1 MSDDSKE
8 TIAFLIGDA
17 ARLFRQR
24 FEEALA
30 AEGLEVTVGEARTLF
45 HAARGGGLRQSVL
58 AERMNIEPMTLVNFL
73 DRLEARGWIVREPDP
88 GDRRAKIVRVTEAAA
103 PHVERIDK
111 VAAGVR
117 APRLRRALGARHDR
131 GAPRVAGHAH
141 ESRRRPRTERRVSSG
156 PVGRL
161 PA

>member
-30 AEGLEVTVGEARTLF
+30 ADGLEVTVGEARTLF

-58 AERMNIEPMTLVNFL
+58 AERMSIEPMTLVNFL

-88 GDRRAKIVRVTEAAA
+88 GDRRAKIVRVTDAAA
-103 PHVERIDK
+103 PLVARVDRI
-111 VAAGVR
+111 AADVR
-117 APRLRRALGARHDR
+117 ARASAGLSARDMAAVRRGLQVMRTNLADLREKSAA
-131 GAPRVAGHAH
+131 
-141 ESRRRPRTERRVSSG
+141 
-156 PVGRL
+156 
-161 PA
+161 

>member
-1 MSDDSKE
+1 MSDNSKE

-30 AEGLEVTVGEARTLF
+30 ADGLEVTVGEARTLF

-58 AERMNIEPMTLVNFL
+58 AERMSIEPMTLVNFL

-88 GDRRAKIVRVTEAAA
+88 GDRRAKIVRVTDAAA
-103 PHVERIDK
+103 PLVERIDQI
-111 VAAGVR
+111 AADVR
-117 APRLRRALGARHDR
+117 ARGCAGLSARDMTAVRRGLQVMRTNLADAREKS
-131 GAPRVAGHAH
+131 AA
-141 ESRRRPRTERRVSSG
+141 
-156 PVGRL
+156 
-161 PA
+161 